1 MRRLPLL
8 CDDNRECHH
17 PRTSTGVAT
26 TSWCRSFSSSHAAV
40 AAAPPFS
47 EDSVATCQTS
57 GTAAAAAAAVCKQA
71 LHRIRVVRKFTQHH
85 RASADWSSSHRRSD
99 ADDRIAVGC
108 CERDGICHS
117 CCCAGGDISQHRQQR
132 QDSTG
137 LRSRCDAVPPS
148 LGAACPPWLHPRTW
162 KGCSSGVQ
170 HVDAGHHLS
179 TASGAIMSDHSASQD
194 HTRHTRKLI
203 VARACASL

>member
-1 MRRLPLL
+1 M

-17 PRTSTGVAT
+17 SRTSTGVARQHPGAGA
-26 TSWCRSFSSSHAAV
+26 S
-40 AAAPPFS
+40 AAAMLLWPQLHPSARTASPPARHPAQLRPMPLRSASRPFIVYVWS
-47 EDSVATCQTS
+47 ENPRSTTVHLQI
-57 GTAAAAAAAVCKQA
+57 G
-71 LHRIRVVRKFTQHH
+71 RVPTGGVML
-85 RASADWSSSHRRSD
+85 
-99 ADDRIAVGC
+99 DDRIAVGC

-148 LGAACPPWLHPRTW
+148 LGAACPRWLHPRTW